1 MSPFWARIFKEII
14 DEITSD
20 HFCAYPET
28 GQLHDKIS
36 EHINVDQK
44 NLVITA
50 GADSAIRH
58 CFDLFVNPCDK
69 VICLEP
75 TFAMVDVYCK
85 LYNANKFNVSYNNRL
100 NLDIS
105 NIIEAVDEK
114 TSLIIIANPNSPTG
128 TILNLEELRQVL
140 LAAQAEKVPVLID
153 EAYFEFSNFSALPLL
168 NEFENLIISRTFSK
182 AFGLAGLRIGFLIA
196 NEILAKLLFAF
207 KPMYEVNQIAVQA
220 ASKALDNYNLIRIT

>member
-1 MSPFWARIFKEII
+1 METVQQLGLENLGLDKNERVSFGQEFFKEII
-14 DEITSD
+14 DEITSIILV
-20 HFCAYPET
+20 HTLRQGHCMIKY
-28 GQLHDKIS
+28 QNIS
-36 EHINVDQK
+36 MSTKK

-50 GADSAIRH
+50 GADLAIRH

-182 AFGLAGLRIGFLIA
+182 SFWFSWVKDRFLDSKR
-196 NEILAKLLFAF
+196 NTS
-207 KPMYEVNQIAVQA
+207 QAV
-220 ASKALDNYNLIRIT
+220 ICI